1 MNSQSFYRLLQN
13 PDLLDSN
20 SLTELEQ
27 LVEIYPYSENIRILY
42 TLNLLVLEDF
52 KYDQNLSKTAF
63 ISSDRRKLKYLVD
76 TIQKSVIDDFSE
88 LSKKLEPDTTII
100 KIEDQDEIKHRELEE
115 TKIDEPAKYEEP
127 ETSPIKVEG
136 EEIQLK
142 IEKETIPIQSDSL
155 QKKETKEDNK
165 KESDFK
171 NDEDSIAEEKKR
183 VQKLKKKAELL
194 QRVQRRL
201 KEIEDSKKEYIPAED
216 GETNVEENLTK
227 TDLIDRFI
235 KDQPSISRPDK
246 KDFFSP
252 QNQAIESS
260 IDEMDFLVTETLA
273 TIHSDQGNLQKAIEI
288 YQKLILKFP
297 EKSSYFAAR
306 IQDLSK

>member
-20 SLTELEQ
+20 SLSELEQ
-27 LVEIYPYSENIRILY
+27 LVEAYPYSENIRILY

-52 KYDQNLSKTAF
+52 KYEQNLAKTAF

-76 TIQKSVIDDFSE
+76 TLQKTVINDFTE
-88 LSKKLEPDTTII
+88 LSEKLDPYPSII
-100 KIEDQDEIKHRELEE
+100 NIEDKNEGKHVELKENKIEEPIKYEQDETSFIE
-115 TKIDEPAKYEEP
+115 TK
-127 ETSPIKVEG
+127 
-136 EEIQLK
+136 EIQQK
-142 IEKETIPIQSDSL
+142 KEKETPVVQSDIL
-155 QKKETKEDNK
+155 QKKETKEDNQ
-165 KESDFK
+165 EGSDFK
-171 NDEDSIAEEKKR
+171 NSEESIAEEKKR
-183 VQKLKKKAELL
+183 VEKLKKKAELL

-201 KEIEDSKKEYIPAED
+201 QEIEDDKKNFIKTED
-216 GETNVEENLTK
+216 GENEVEENLTK
-227 TDLIDRFI
+227 NDLIDRFI
-235 KDQPSISRPDK
+235 REQPSISRPDK